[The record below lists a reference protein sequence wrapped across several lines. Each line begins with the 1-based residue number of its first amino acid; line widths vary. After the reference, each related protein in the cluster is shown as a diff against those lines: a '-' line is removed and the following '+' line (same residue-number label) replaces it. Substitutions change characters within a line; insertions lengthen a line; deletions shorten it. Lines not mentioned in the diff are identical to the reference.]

1 MSLGLSGCKLD
12 ACGVEVYVEVGGK
25 EEYGI
30 Q

>member
-1 MSLGLSGCKLD
+1 MSLGLSGCEPD
-12 ACGVEVYVEVGGK
+12 ACRVEVFAEEGRK